1 MLTVICMYVY
11 VTKSAVKTI
20 LLEVNDNNEDT
31 GCVDNITY

>member
-1 MLTVICMYVY
+1 MYII
-11 VTKSAVKTI
+11 TKSAVKTI